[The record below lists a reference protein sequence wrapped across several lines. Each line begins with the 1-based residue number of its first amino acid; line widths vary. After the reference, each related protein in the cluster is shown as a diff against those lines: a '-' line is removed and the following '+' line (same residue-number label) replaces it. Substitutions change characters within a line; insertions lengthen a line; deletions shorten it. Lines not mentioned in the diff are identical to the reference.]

1 MHSTTPTFAAPGS
14 MSCFLSETTKELNN
28 KGTKVEILL
37 IVIMLDQAPLAV
49 CVLFL
54 IMSWLIRRLPS
65 HLVQYHVINTDE
77 NDIFISTVKLL
88 SHVMHVLTEWEGK
101 TVKIFAYSEGY
112 SIWTIK

>member
-1 MHSTTPTFAAPGS
+1 
-14 MSCFLSETTKELNN
+14 
-28 KGTKVEILL
+28 
-37 IVIMLDQAPLAV
+37 MLDQAPLAV

-54 IMSWLIRRLPS
+54 VMSWLTRRLPS

-88 SHVMHVLTEWEGK
+88 SNVMHVLTECEGK

-112 SIWTIK
+112 SIWTVK